1 MALDDLTDISNPE
14 DITHDIGVDL
24 VRAVVSRGFN
34 CPDDP
39 KHTGLGVLRDLVSA
53 HEE

>member
-1 MALDDLTDISNPE
+1 MALDDLADILNPE
-14 DITHDIGVDL
+14 DITHDI
-24 VRAVVSRGFN
+24 RAAVSRLLD